1 MSRCFPYPPPGY
13 ALSRASK
20 DALIES
26 IKLQN
31 DKAKSKEQR
40 KEEKRREKKEKRK
53 EKKDKVKHKHG
64 ISNLVPT
71 QFDEKLLPVTKLA
84 EPQQQFEG
92 SSVTEEYGKPVCL
105 LVPST
110 SSDSTENSK
119 KRKRDT
125 SPVEAACGH
134 GKIIRI
140 KLPVKKPSQLS
151 ASTNEL
157 QQQTCSTSQMEDVTI
172 SKNERDRICFTSSQ
186 PIETPVARKTTNPP
200 VPSAVDMTPMR
211 KLELQYIDLM
221 DSLVV
226 PPQQQD
232 SFIDEA
238 DDDLDWLL
246 KSKNRKSC
254 AEKKNVSENEV
265 VLGYGSSGLW
275 PRAQY
280 LKDVEVYALP
290 YTIPY

>member
-13 ALSRASK
+13 ALSRVSK

-53 EKKDKVKHKHG
+53 KEKKDKVKHKHDK
-64 ISNLVPT
+64 SNLVPN
-71 QFDEKLLPVTKLA
+71 QFGEKLLPVTELA

-105 LVPST
+105 LAPST

-119 KRKRDT
+119 KRKRLS
-125 SPVEAACGH
+125 SPVEATLSN

-151 ASTNEL
+151 VSTNEQQ
-157 QQQTCSTSQMEDVTI
+157 QQQTCSTSQVEDVTI
-172 SKNERDRICFTSSQ
+172 SKNERDCSTSQ
-186 PIETPVARKTTNPP
+186 PIETPIARKTANPP
-200 VPSAVDMTPMR
+200 EPSEVVMTPMQ
-211 KLELQYIDLM
+211 KLELQYINLM
-221 DSLVV
+221 DSLV
-226 PPQQQD
+226 PCQQQD

-238 DDDLDWLL
+238 DDLDWLL

-254 AEKKNVSENEV
+254 AEKKNVSGNEV